1 MECEDIY
8 LNLTKTHK
16 DYYIQHNQ
24 LMNGADSSIEVL
36 FDNISSDVDLI
47 LNCLNIAPNKCGYL
61 YWKDAVFLF
70 ILSNNKRV
78 SICNDI
84 YPAIAKKYSKTAM
97 SVERAMRICFEN
109 VMYYASKKDNYVCEY
124 LKDSLL
130 YPHNSEILARIV
142 DLIVS
147 KTFQENKSKLGI

>member
-1 MECEDIY
+1 MDCESTY
-8 LNLTKTHK
+8 LNLSRTYK
-16 DYYIQHNQ
+16 DNYIKHNQ
-24 LMNGADSSIEVL
+24 LMNEENFSVESL
-36 FDNISSDVDLI
+36 FYNVSSDVDI
-47 LNCLNIAPNKCGYL
+47 VLNCLNVAPNKCGYL
-61 YWKDAVFLF
+61 YWKDAIFLF
-70 ILSNNKRV
+70 ILSNNTRV

-109 VMYYASKKDNYVCEY
+109 VMYYASKRDNYVCEY

-130 YPHNSEILARIV
+130 YPHNSEILARLV

-147 KTFQENKSKLGI
+147 KSFQENKHKLGI